1 MSMYNMINGMNGN
14 LALVISCIL
23 GFRID
28 EEIPRFRDV
37 FLKADDC
44 PIDDYDFIIYTRM
57 GGGNYKCWEDH
68 KENCD
73 CPFHKLL
80 KIEKSSWYVIGYD
93 DDFDCTYRNLVCK
106 FTPEQK
112 KIFNEVK
119 EKGYSVIEKQA
130 KELFPFLFKAKE
142 FFK

>member
-57 GGGNYKCWEDH
+57 GGGNYKCWEDYE
-68 KENCD
+68 ENCD
-73 CPFHKLL
+73 CPYHKLL
-80 KIEKSSWYVIGYD
+80 NIEESPWYVTGYD
-93 DDFDCTYRNLVCK
+93 DDFDCTYRSLVCK

-112 KIFNEVK
+112 KIFNDVK
-119 EKGYSVIEKQA
+119 ENGYAVIEKQA
-130 KELFPFLFKAKE
+130 KELFPSLFNAKE
-142 FFK
+142 SK

>member
-1 MSMYNMINGMNGN
+1 MSMYNMINGMNGD
-14 LALVISCIL
+14 LAIVISCIL

-57 GGGNYKCWEDH
+57 GEGNYECWENYE
-68 KENCD
+68 ENCD

-80 KIEKSSWYVIGYD
+80 KIEESPWYVTGYD
-93 DDFDCTYRNLVCK
+93 DDFDSTYRNLVCK

-119 EKGYSVIEKQA
+119 EKGCAVIEKQA
-130 KELFPFLFKAKE
+130 KELFPSLFKAKE
-142 FFK
+142 E

>member
-1 MSMYNMINGMNGN
+1 MINGMNAD

-57 GGGNYKCWEDH
+57 GGGNYECWEDNE
-68 KENCD
+68 ENCD
-73 CPFHKLL
+73 CPYHKLL
-80 KIEKSSWYVIGYD
+80 KIEESPWYVAGYD
-93 DDFDCTYRNLVCK
+93 DDFDCTYRSLVCK

-112 KIFNEVK
+112 KIFNDVK
-119 EKGYSVIEKQA
+119 ENGFAVIEKQA
-130 KELFPFLFKAKE
+130 KELFPSLFKVKE
-142 FFK
+142 SK

>member
-1 MSMYNMINGMNGN
+1 MYNMINGMNGN

-57 GGGNYKCWEDH
+57 GGGNYDCWEDYE
-68 KENCD
+68 ENCD
-73 CPFHKLL
+73 CPYHKLL
-80 KIEKSSWYVIGYD
+80 KIEESSWYITGYD
-93 DDFDCTYRNLVCK
+93 DDFDCTYRSLVCK

-112 KIFNEVK
+112 ELFNDVK
-119 EKGYSVIEKQA
+119 EKGYAVIEKQA
-130 KELFPFLFKAKE
+130 KELFPSLFKEKE
-142 FFK
+142 FK

>member
-28 EEIPRFRDV
+28 KEIPRFRDV

-57 GGGNYKCWEDH
+57 GGGNYNCWEDYE
-68 KENCD
+68 ENCD
-73 CPFHKLL
+73 CPYHKLL
-80 KIEKSSWYVIGYD
+80 KIEESSWYVTGYD
-93 DDFDCTYRNLVCK
+93 DDFDCTYRSLVCK

-119 EKGYSVIEKQA
+119 EKGYAVIEKQA
-130 KELFPFLFKAKE
+130 KELFPSLFKEKE
-142 FFK
+142 IK

>member
-1 MSMYNMINGMNGN
+1 MSMYNMINGMNEN
-14 LALVISCIL
+14 LALIISCIL

-28 EEIPRFRDV
+28 KEIPRFRDV

-57 GGGNYKCWEDH
+57 GGGNYDCWENYE
-68 KENCD
+68 ENCD

-80 KIEKSSWYVIGYD
+80 KIEESPWYVTGYD

-106 FTPEQK
+106 FTPKQK
-112 KIFNEVK
+112 KIFNDVK
-119 EKGYSVIEKQA
+119 ENGYIVIEKQA
-130 KELFPFLFKAKE
+130 KELFPSLFNEKE
-142 FFK
+142 EQ